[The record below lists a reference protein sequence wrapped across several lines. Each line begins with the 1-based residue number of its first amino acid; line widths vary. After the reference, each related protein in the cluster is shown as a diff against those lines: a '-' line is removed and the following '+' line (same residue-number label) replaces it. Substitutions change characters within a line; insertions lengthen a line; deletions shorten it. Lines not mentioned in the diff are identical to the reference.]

1 MRFRLA
7 VLLLILAAPGAHA
20 SPARADA
27 QRAAPPKIVK
37 HVEPIYPEAARQA
50 RIQGVVVVE
59 ATIGPDGKVRDA
71 KIITSIPQLDQA
83 ALAAVRQWEYEPTI
97 VRGVA
102 SPVIMTV
109 RVNFSL
115 SGAAPAATPAPDSWD
130 EVQRA
135 ASQLALDDKT
145 TDAIAM
151 VEKFVARNPGA
162 PPSQLADAEY
172 LLGSFHEKR
181 WFDATR
187 GDAAARRRDL
197 EAAARHYLRFMEVQP
212 DADLRFV
219 VAWRLARLYGPDQLN
234 DAAEAERYTRRLVT
248 DYPSH
253 AESHILYAQLL
264 HGKGDLTAAV
274 DVLRKG
280 RAAVPKMPP
289 SGLLLVT
296 EYSLEQVQARRD
308 LPRDAVRTLIEDAKG
323 AADAILASAER
334 DEGNYRLATMA
345 KSMALDLQAERLAQ
359 TRQQRLDLLIEA
371 ERWGAPIEQ
380 HKNGAPPKARALS
393 PAQKA
398 DLESQALRRW
408 ASAILDA
415 MPKGDAAAARRA
427 FEEVDAMLSQAQKLT
442 PNDPDVKRLLA
453 RAQELRSGKAR

>member
-7 VLLLILAAPGAHA
+7 VLLLTLATPGAHS

-27 QRAAPPKIVK
+27 QRMAPPKIVK

-71 KIITSIPQLDQA
+71 KVITSIPQLDEA
-83 ALAAVRQWEYEPTI
+83 ALAAVRQWEYEPTM

-115 SGAAPAATPAPDSWD
+115 SGAAPAATPAPESWD
-130 EVQRA
+130 AVQRT

-145 TDAIAM
+145 NDAIAM
-151 VEKFVARNPGA
+151 VEKFVARNPGLS
-162 PPSQLADAEY
+162 PSNLADAEY
-172 LLGSFHEKR
+172 LLGSFYEKR
-181 WFDATR
+181 WFDAT
-187 GDAAARRRDL
+187 GGNAARRRDL

-212 DADLRFV
+212 DPDLRFV

-234 DAAEAERYTRRLVT
+234 DPAEAERYTRRLVT

-253 AESHILYAQLL
+253 AESHIAYAQLR
-264 HGKGDLTAAV
+264 HDKGDIAGAAEI
-274 DVLRKG
+274 LRKG
-280 RAAVPKMPP
+280 RTAAKMPT

-296 EYSLEQVQARRD
+296 QYSLEQVQARRD
-308 LPRDAVRTLIEDAKG
+308 LPRDAVRTLVEEAKS
-323 AADAILASAER
+323 AADAILASAEKDER
-334 DEGNYRLATMA
+334 DYRLATMA

-380 HKNGAPPKARALS
+380 HKNGAPPKARVLS
-393 PAQKA
+393 AAQKA
-398 DLESQALRRW
+398 ELESHGLRRW
-408 ASAILDA
+408 AGAILDA
-415 MPKGDAAAARRA
+415 MPKGDDAAARRA
-427 FEEVDAMLSQAQKLT
+427 FEDVDAMLTQAQKLT

-453 RAQELRSGKAR
+453 RAQELRSAKVR

>member
-7 VLLLILAAPGAHA
+7 VLLLTLAAPGAHA

-27 QRAAPPKIVK
+27 QRTAPPKIVK

-71 KIITSIPQLDQA
+71 KVITSIPQLDEA
-83 ALAAVRQWEYEPTI
+83 ALAAVRQWEYEPTM

-130 EVQRA
+130 AVQRT

-145 TDAIAM
+145 NDAIAM
-151 VEKFVARNPGA
+151 VEKFVARNPGV
-162 PPSQLADAEY
+162 PPSKLADAEY
-172 LLGSFHEKR
+172 LLGSFYEKR
-181 WFDATR
+181 WFDAT
-187 GDAAARRRDL
+187 GGNAARRRDL

-212 DADLRFV
+212 DPDLRFV

-234 DAAEAERYTRRLVT
+234 DPAEAERYTRRLVT

-253 AESHILYAQLL
+253 AESHIAYAQLL
-264 HGKGDLTAAV
+264 HDKGDVAGAAE
-274 DVLRKG
+274 VLRKG
-280 RAAVPKMPP
+280 RAAATKMPIA
-289 SGLLLVT
+289 GLLLVNQ
-296 EYSLEQVQARRD
+296 YSLEQVQARRD
-308 LPRDAVRTLIEDAKG
+308 LPRDAVRTLLDEARG
-323 AADAILASAER
+323 AADAILASAEKDER
-334 DEGNYRLATMA
+334 DYRLATMA
-345 KSMALDLQAERLAQ
+345 KSMTLDLQAERLAQ

-380 HKNGAPPKARALS
+380 HKNGAPPKARVLS
-393 PAQKA
+393 AAQKA
-398 DLESQALRRW
+398 DLESHALRRW

-415 MPKGDAAAARRA
+415 MPKGDDAAARRA

-453 RAQELRSGKAR
+453 RAQELRSGKVR